1 MSTRLVMLAIGALM
15 AAGALPAAAEDTK
28 APWRIE
34 LREQARA
41 QGHSLTLGDVADL
54 RTRDLAG
61 IRALVGLPL
70 VTHLR
75 PGRQVIVTRDA
86 IQRAVEPLAA
96 KAGAPVTLS
105 GAERVQAERA
115 SQTVDGERIA
125 TVARDALAR
134 ALVSQLGAADVALVR
149 PPRDIVLPAGELSVV
164 PRVVLGPTDWLRR
177 ASVWV
182 QLHVDGRLETAVP
195 VDFQIEGVTALLPT
209 ARPVGLLAST
219 GSVQPALPAARHP
232 ENRQA
237 AIAAPDATLAV
248 QRGRTALL
256 RSASGPIALEV
267 QVQVLQDGRIG
278 ETVRVQAPAGTGPV
292 LARVLSDGLLEMTQ

>member
-1 MSTRLVMLAIGALM
+1 MSTRFVALGIGALL
-15 AAGALPAAAEDTK
+15 AAGAWPAAADDAK
-28 APWRIE
+28 APWRVE
-34 LREQARA
+34 LREHARA
-41 QGHSLTLGDVADL
+41 AGHVLTLGDVADL

-61 IRALVGLPL
+61 IRALIGLPL

-86 IQRAVEPLAA
+86 IQRAIEPLAA
-96 KAGAPVTLS
+96 KAGVPVTLS

-115 SQTVDGERIA
+115 NQTVDGERIA
-125 TVARDALAR
+125 NVARDALAR

-195 VDFQIEGVTALLPT
+195 VDFQIEGVTALLPN
-209 ARPVGLLAST
+209 ARPVGLPAST
-219 GSVQPALPAARHP
+219 GSVQPSPSAAKHP
-232 ENRQA
+232 EGRQA
-237 AIAAPDATLAV
+237 AIAVPDVPLAV

-267 QVQVLQDGRIG
+267 EVQVLQDGRIG
-278 ETVRVQAPAGTGPV
+278 ETVRVQAPAATGPV